1 MHTCYVLQYA
11 ILYTWY
17 LLAYSAR
24 GRTFCYVV
32 RFGLCPH
39 DVSLRFTRT
48 LLQYRFFPQT
58 PVGLPQC
65 MSLVPAQD
73 DNCTV
78 GEVEEG
84 TTLVGFPNEDVCVAA
99 T

>member
-1 MHTCYVLQYA
+1 
-11 ILYTWY
+11 
-17 LLAYSAR
+17 
-24 GRTFCYVV
+24 
-32 RFGLCPH
+32 
-39 DVSLRFTRT
+39 
-48 LLQYRFFPQT
+48 
-58 PVGLPQC
+58 